1 LIEVKGEV
9 HEFVATCNSEKGLAS
24 KHDSLGLVLVIPFNK
39 DARHAGEM
47 DPLKLI
53 LILIVWI
60 TFNWDP
66 PS

>member
-1 LIEVKGEV
+1 
-9 HEFVATCNSEKGLAS
+9 
-24 KHDSLGLVLVIPFNK
+24 VIQVNK

-60 TFNWDP
+60 TISWDP
-66 PS
+66 PF

>member
-9 HEFVATCNSEKGLAS
+9 HEFVATCNSKKGLAL
-24 KHDSLGLVLVIPFNK
+24 KHDSLGLVLVIQVNK

-53 LILIVWI
+53 LILIV
-60 TFNWDP
+60 
-66 PS
+66 